1 MWLCYWIPWTQWEE
15 LQSISHVLPAKPASQ
30 MQEKLLTLS
39 IQRPENKENNGHSC
53 HSLTS
58 QIKTEGARRRIL
70 EITAKYFPKVIR
82 TLLSAK
88 KTSCEFVIEYRAVAD
103 PVEAPYP
110 SPPPSPIIWTF
121 GSTTA
126 VITRRRT
133 AIILINVACTSNI
146 AGVTDTRELVD
157 TIATKLYN
165 DLQSNKRRHSGLSSI
180 QSLTH

>member
-1 MWLCYWIPWTQWEE
+1 
-15 LQSISHVLPAKPASQ
+15 

-110 SPPPSPIIWTF
+110 FPPPPPP
-121 GSTTA
+121 
-126 VITRRRT
+126 
-133 AIILINVACTSNI
+133 
-146 AGVTDTRELVD
+146 
-157 TIATKLYN
+157 
-165 DLQSNKRRHSGLSSI
+165 LSER
-180 QSLTH
+180 LDPPLP